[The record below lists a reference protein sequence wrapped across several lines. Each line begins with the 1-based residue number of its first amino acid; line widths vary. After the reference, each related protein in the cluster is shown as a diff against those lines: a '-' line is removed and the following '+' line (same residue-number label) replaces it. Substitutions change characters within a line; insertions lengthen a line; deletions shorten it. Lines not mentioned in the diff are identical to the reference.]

1 MSQRKVDV
9 PSIIGL
15 SISSP
20 VNDIGQELLS
30 HDVFSGLG
38 EVSSSALVRRT
49 LGNAAGSYWRGV

>member
-15 SISSP
+15 
-20 VNDIGQELLS
+20 IGQELLS